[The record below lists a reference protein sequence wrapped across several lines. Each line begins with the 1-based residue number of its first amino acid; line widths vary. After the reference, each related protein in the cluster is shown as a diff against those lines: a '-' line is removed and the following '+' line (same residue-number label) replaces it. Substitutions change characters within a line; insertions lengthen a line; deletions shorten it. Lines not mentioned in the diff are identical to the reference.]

1 MNGRRR
7 EQFKGIYPGPY
18 RAGTPSKTDVA
29 VTAEGPEGPVVVG
42 RFYATKSIDA
52 EAQANAYAAIP
63 EMIDVL
69 KSVAL
74 HGADPVLG
82 VRALELLAALGI
94 EL

>member
-52 EAQANAYAAIP
+52 EAQAKAYAALPHI
-63 EMIDVL
+63 IDFL
-69 KSVAL
+69 NGLAHSNAYGDIAK
-74 HGADPVLG
+74 
-82 VRALELLAALGI
+82 ELLKKAGI
-94 EL
+94 EP